1 MNHDSDDTK
10 KKLTSHNRATRNW
23 HRNSKFNPKRID
35 FHQNPWS
42 GKEQQRFMWNSE
54 KKKTFKLSEV
64 GQIIHAILNILSWTR
79 CKILKKMHNHDI
91 ETPRSTTN
99 MKWWEKE
106 NPRSP
111 YLRPNKVQGRNRMLS
126 SSLWDSRAAT
136 VNKFT
141 TKLIRTKTHTG
152 KPGSVLAK
160 ELSSRQGKQLPKT
173 SGMYTRE
180 WC

>member
-1 MNHDSDDTK
+1 MTRRKSWPHTIELQGIDTEIQNLILNESIFTK
-10 KKLTSHNRATRNW
+10 TPEVERS
-23 HRNSKFNPKRID
+23 SKDLCGIQK
-35 FHQNPWS
+35 
-42 GKEQQRFMWNSE
+42 

-64 GQIIHAILNILSWTR
+64 GQIIHAILNILSWTS
-79 CKILKKMHNHDI
+79 CKNYKKMNNHEI

-99 MKWWEKE
+99 IKWWEKE

-111 YLRPNKVQGRNRMLS
+111 CLRPNKVQGRNRMLS
-126 SSLWDSRAAT
+126 SSLCNSRAAT

-160 ELSSRQGKQLPKT
+160 ELSSRQGKQLLKT